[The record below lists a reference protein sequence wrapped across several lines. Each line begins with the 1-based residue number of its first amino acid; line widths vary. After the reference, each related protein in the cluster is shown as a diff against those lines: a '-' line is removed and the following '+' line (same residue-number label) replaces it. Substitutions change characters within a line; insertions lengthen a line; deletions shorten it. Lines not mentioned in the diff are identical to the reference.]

1 MSMVRFASLVIVLA
15 ALVPLQAADPTTPI
29 HWSAARTKELIAE
42 AASNVN
48 KQTGMSPHR
57 FMDSAFMMYREKS
70 SGAEIHTGSADFIIV
85 NDGEGTIVIGG
96 TIINGKLDRPGEI
109 RGESI
114 DGGTPY
120 AVSAG
125 DTLYVPRNAPHQF
138 VVEAGRHMVYTVVKV
153 TPVE

>member
-1 MSMVRFASLVIVLA
+1 MLRFASLVFVLG
-15 ALVPLQAADPTTPI
+15 ALVQLQAADPTTAI
-29 HWSAARTKELIAE
+29 HWSAATTRELISE
-42 AASNVN
+42 AASTVN
-48 KQTGMSPHR
+48 TQTGMSPHR

-70 SGAEIHTGSADFIIV
+70 SGAEVHTGSADFIIV
-85 NDGEGTIVIGG
+85 NDGAGTIVVGG

-109 RGESI
+109 RGDAI

-120 AVSAG
+120 AVRAG

-138 VVEAGRHMVYTVVKV
+138 QVEAGQHIVYTVVKI